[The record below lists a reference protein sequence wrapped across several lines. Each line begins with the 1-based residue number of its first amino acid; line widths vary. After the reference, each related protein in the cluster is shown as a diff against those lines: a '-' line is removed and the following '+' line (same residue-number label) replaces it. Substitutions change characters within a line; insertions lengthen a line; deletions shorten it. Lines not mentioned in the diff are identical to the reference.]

1 MCGQPRRS
9 DDATLIRPTAGRV
22 YTSRFS
28 IKLANP
34 NNKMST
40 NYRSKS
46 WAPIYDQFNQGRH
59 QKELEFYRAE
69 LKQCASPV
77 LEVACG
83 NGMILLELRH
93 EGFNVYGFD
102 LSQEETSRAA

>member
-1 MCGQPRRS
+1 
-9 DDATLIRPTAGRV
+9 
-22 YTSRFS
+22 
-28 IKLANP
+28 
-34 NNKMST
+34 MST